1 MFDLE
6 DCLAYLASRSAKQL
20 ASALEKRLA
29 PHGISR
35 ARWMVLYYTEKY
47 DHLTQARLAGLC
59 GTREP
64 PIVRMIDRMEAEG
77 LVKRKADKDD
87 RRVRV
92 VVPTK
97 KGQALNREIL
107 PVVEAFKDDAIRGI
121 PENEME
127 IFRQVLET
135 MVRNTAS

>member
-47 DHLTQARLAGLC
+47 DHLTQARLAGK
-59 GTREP
+59 
-64 PIVRMIDRMEAEG
+64 
-77 LVKRKADKDD
+77 KRAGPQSGDPAGC
-87 RRVRV
+87 RS
-92 VVPTK
+92 
-97 KGQALNREIL
+97 
-107 PVVEAFKDDAIRGI
+107 F
-121 PENEME
+121 
-127 IFRQVLET
+127 
-135 MVRNTAS
+135 